1 MREHETDLEGPSA
14 TTLDRRQFVQLSGGV
29 SAAIGLA
36 LLPGEMAR
44 AAPRG
49 GYPFTLGVASG
60 DPAPDGFVLWTR
72 LAPNPLKYH
81 TGMPNGAV
89 WVDWQVAT
97 DEGMKHVVRSGKAL
111 ARPSSPTRCTSRWP
125 A

>member
-1 MREHETDLEGPSA
+1 MQEHETDHDPTSA

-36 LLPGEMAR
+36 LLPGEMAQ

-72 LAPNPLKYH
+72 LAPQPAEVPHRN
-81 TGMPNGAV
+81 AS
-89 WVDWQVAT
+89 QV
-97 DEGMKHVVRSGKAL
+97 GLCGL
-111 ARPSSPTRCTSRWP
+111 AGRHRRGE
-125 A
+125 